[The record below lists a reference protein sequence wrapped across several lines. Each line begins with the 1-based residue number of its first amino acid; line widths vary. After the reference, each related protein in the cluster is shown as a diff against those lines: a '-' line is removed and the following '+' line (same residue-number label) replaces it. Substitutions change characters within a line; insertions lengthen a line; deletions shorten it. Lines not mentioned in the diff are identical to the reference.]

1 MSLAS
6 YAVYGDGSTNEWVLP
21 ITFPSYS
28 SLLVYI
34 DGALQSAGYT
44 HNTTPNSVTFDT
56 APESGSTVLFLR
68 DSQVTP
74 IKVYSSGAVFTARN
88 VDAVNT
94 QVEHLISELKA
105 VATINAEVPLTGYSS
120 YGSINT
126 EASTSESW
134 GGI

>member
-6 YAVYGDGSTNEWVLP
+6 YSVYGDGSTAEWVLP

-34 DGALQSAGYT
+34 DNVLQNTGYT

-56 APESGSTVLFLR
+56 PPTDGGLVVFLR
-68 DSQVTP
+68 DSQVEP

-105 VATINAEVPLTGYSS
+105 VVTISAAEPLTGYLS
-120 YGSINT
+120 YGSINSD
-126 EASTSESW
+126 AITSESW

>member
-6 YAVYGDGSTNEWVLP
+6 YAVYGDGSTDEWVLP
-21 ITFPSYS
+21 IAFPSYS

-56 APESGSTVLFLR
+56 APALGSTVLFLR
-68 DSQVTP
+68 DSQVAP
-74 IKVYSSGAVFTARN
+74 IKVYSAGAVFTARN

>member
-6 YAVYGDGSTNEWVLP
+6 YSVYGDGSTDEWVLP

-34 DGALQSAGYT
+34 DNVLQNTGYT
-44 HNTTPNSVTFDT
+44 HNTVPNSVTFDT
-56 APESGSTVLFLR
+56 APTGGSLVVFLR
-68 DSQVTP
+68 DSQVAP

-105 VATINAEVPLTGYSS
+105 VATLSTADPVTGYLS

-126 EASTSESW
+126 EAITSESW

>member
-6 YAVYGDGSTNEWVLP
+6 YSVYGDGSTAEWVLP
-21 ITFPSYS
+21 IALPSYS

-34 DGALQSAGYT
+34 DGLLQSTGYT
-44 HNTTPNSVTFDT
+44 HNTVPNSVTFDV
-56 APESGSTVLFLR
+56 APADGSLILFLR
-68 DSQVTP
+68 DSQVAP
-74 IKVYSSGAVFTARN
+74 IKVYSAGAVFTARN

-94 QVEHLISELKA
+94 QTEHLISELKA
-105 VATINAEVPLTGYSS
+105 VVSLNAADPLTGYLS

-126 EASTSESW
+126 EATTSESW